1 MPDIM
6 TSLPLR
12 EEMKRRALYELGL
25 SDVEIARICG
35 VAHQTIQIWRT
46 RRGLPE
52 TNKGGVRVSKKDHYR
67 RLELYWQ
74 GYTDME
80 IAKMCGISVAT
91 MHHWR
96 TQQKLPPSYARDR
109 KESLCWE
116 CELATPAF
124 CSWIGRGEKVW
135 RKAKKPYKHAGP
147 IIIECRHFRLEGK
160 EEAEMWEELD
170 KAKLDYKIAC
180 IEMDYAD
187 PEYRDAAILR
197 YNATREKLNAVIRE
211 AKMRAMAEEREH
223 IARGWEGTD

>member
-12 EEMKRRALYELGL
+12 EEMRRRALYELGL
-25 SDVEIARICG
+25 SDVEMAKICG
-35 VAHQTIQIWRT
+35 VAAQTIHAWRV

-160 EEAEMWEELD
+160 EEAEMWEELER
-170 KAKLDYKIAC
+170 ARLDYEIAE
-180 IEMDYAD
+180 IEFNWAD
-187 PEYRDAAILR
+187 PEYREAASLKLS
-197 YNATREKLNAVIRE
+197 AARERLNAVLRE
-211 AKMRAMAEEREH
+211 AKSKAKKAKIERKST
-223 IARGWEGTD
+223 A